1 MRRLPSRRS
10 HCQKEGSDLCAE
22 RKGEGVQD
30 TVPKEGGAV
39 QKGKSGG
46 KGIGCLS
53 ERGKIRLLVLMKK
66 SKLSANVTAIERGAF
81 YHCVKLEHLT
91 LPEEVIIPDSV
102 SKTNKALLLAV
113 HRFQRS
119 SCQKV

>member
-1 MRRLPSRRS
+1 
-10 HCQKEGSDLCAE
+10 
-22 RKGEGVQD
+22 
-30 TVPKEGGAV
+30 
-39 QKGKSGG
+39 
-46 KGIGCLS
+46 
-53 ERGKIRLLVLMKK
+53 MKK

-102 SKTNKALLLAV
+102 TKTYKALLLAV

-119 SCQKV
+119 SCRKA